1 MGARTVRRL
10 ARLGIAGAM
19 ALLLT
24 GCPENAADIVE
35 YKYTIL
41 NFDVAPM
48 APIYFTGGELAVT
61 DYLILAFDTT
71 LADAFDRSVAG
82 TRNGYT
88 ATATQYGAGWN
99 FTGSERTSAND
110 PRLPALTDD
119 DVVVVPSG
127 ATPDRGVVFADPHAT
142 CGADCPYH
150 NLWVDGRIENLA
162 PSSTYIV
169 ALFRYGLNVNGQLDA
184 ARAAMD
190 SALDAPD
197 ELVPVGGTPSGDPTL
212 EIVSY
217 PTYTA
222 PIAPDANPLV
232 LGYFTSNAS
241 GVGGWDVVVD
251 GTGVLY
257 SDGSGAPADAS
268 FDSALVARNDD
279 TQTTFPRYNYL
290 VILEGPATDAADAA
304 DNPQAFR
311 FQIGQDF
318 DATTG
323 NAINNG
329 YAPFPTAIPTREL
342 VSLPSFSGRASTVSV
357 EFLNIE
363 PLAGSAR
370 WQGWLVN
377 REAGA
382 STFIP
387 ASGTYERVAIVREYD
402 LVTGEILSE
411 EDSVLESTPQTSVF
425 VGELSA
431 QVEGDEQE
439 VKHRLVV
446 SDASL
451 GGADSVGFFTDVVLS
466 LEPGGA
472 ATTPSDA
479 TLAWFQY
486 TDQNGTPSDFS
497 DDVIY
502 EGDVEFGTFDAT
514 DPASSRLVA
523 VVDFA
528 QSRGL
533 GGVRENEVSVEI
545 TNLPL
550 PPVGYYYE
558 GWLVGPNGNAV
569 SLGPI
574 KGLPPDTVS
583 LFDADIDQTLPSVT
597 ETGIRFVS
605 VSAMLDSDAI
615 VSQLDEDFTV
625 HLTTFFLTLEPKIG
639 AATKNIADLEV
650 ATLPTEAIINRL
662 RNP

>member
-1 MGARTVRRL
+1 MGARTVRHL

-19 ALLLT
+19 VIVLT
-24 GCPENAADIVE
+24 GCPEDAADIVA
-35 YKYTIL
+35 YKTTIL
-41 NFDVAPM
+41 NFDVAPTG
-48 APIYFTGGELAVT
+48 AVSFTEGELAV
-61 DYLILAFDTT
+61 DAYLILAFDTT
-71 LADAFDRSVAG
+71 AADAFNRSVAG
-82 TRNGYT
+82 TRNGYSAT
-88 ATATQYGAGWN
+88 ATAYGGGWN
-99 FTGSERTSAND
+99 FTGFERTSAND
-110 PRLPALTDD
+110 SRLPALTED
-119 DVVVVPSG
+119 DVVVVPS
-127 ATPDRGVVFADPHAT
+127 AAVPPSGVVFADPNT
-142 CGADCPYH
+142 VCGSDCPYH

-184 ARAAMD
+184 ALAAMD

-217 PTYTA
+217 PTFTA
-222 PIAPDANPLV
+222 PIASDANPLV
-232 LGYFTSNAS
+232 LGYFTTNAS

-251 GTGVLY
+251 GTDVLY
-257 SDGSGAPADAS
+257 SDISASPADAS

-290 VILEGPATDAADAA
+290 VVLEGPATDAADAA

-323 NAINNG
+323 NPINNG
-329 YAPFPTAIPTREL
+329 YAPFATPFATKDL
-342 VSLPSFSGRASTVSV
+342 VSLPTFSGRASAVSA
-357 EFLNIE
+357 EFLNME

-377 REAGA
+377 REVGA
-382 STFIP
+382 SSAIP
-387 ASGTYERVAIVREYD
+387 ATGTYERVAIVREYD
-402 LVTGEILSE
+402 PVTGEILSE
-411 EDSVLESTPQTSVF
+411 ADSVLESTPQTAVF

-431 QVEGDEQE
+431 QVEGNEQE

-446 SDASL
+446 TDVSL
-451 GGADSVGFFTDVVLS
+451 GGADSVGFFTDVVVS

-486 TDQNGTPSDFS
+486 TDQNGTPTDFS
-497 DDVIY
+497 DDVVF
-502 EGDVEFGTFDAT
+502 EGDVSFGTFDAT
-514 DPASSRLVA
+514 DPASSRLVT
-523 VVDFA
+523 VTDFM

-533 GGVRENEVSVEI
+533 GGVRENEVTIEI

-550 PPVGYYYE
+550 PPIGYYYE

-574 KGLPPDTVS
+574 KGLAPDTVS
-583 LFDADIDQTLPSVT
+583 LFDADINQDLPSVT
-597 ETGIRFVS
+597 ATGIRFAS
-605 VSAMLDSDAI
+605 VSAILDSEAI
-615 VSQLDEDFTV
+615 VSQLGEDFTV
-625 HLTTFFLTLEPKIG
+625 NLTTFYLTLEPKVG
-639 AATKNIADLEV
+639 AAAKNIADLEV
-650 ATLPTEAIINRL
+650 GSLPIETIIGRM